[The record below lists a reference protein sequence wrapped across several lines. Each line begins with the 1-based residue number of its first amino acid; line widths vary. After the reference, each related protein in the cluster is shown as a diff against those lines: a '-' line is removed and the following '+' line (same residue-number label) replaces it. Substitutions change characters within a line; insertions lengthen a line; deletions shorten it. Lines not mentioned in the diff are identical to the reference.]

1 MEGIMAETAAQQGT
15 RPGRKPKPVFLDP
28 EDERLLQVVVES
40 PYWSS
45 RQVRRAKVVLA
56 MASGA
61 RIVAL
66 IEELKLSRAEIQRIC
81 RKFERDGVVGLLMRP
96 LKTGTESHRHQPGP
110 LD

>member
-1 MEGIMAETAAQQGT
+1 MAETAAQQGT
-15 RPGRKPKPVFLDP
+15 RPGRKPKPVILDP
-28 EDERLLQVVVES
+28 EDERLLREIIES

-56 MASGA
+56 MAGGA
-61 RIVAL
+61 RIVEL
-66 IEELKLSRAEIQRIC
+66 IEELKLSRAEIGRIC

-96 LKTGTESHRHQPGP
+96 LKTGKVVYRHQPGP